1 MWIIVAAIGG
11 IVLGIVIHYVWMQS
25 FKIGYLR
32 VDSLEFEN
40 YHSPDFYMEVHDPE
54 FIGELREGQ
63 CVLLEV
69 KTDSMKL

>member
-1 MWIIVAAIGG
+1 MWIIVSAIGG
-11 IVLGIVIHYVWMQS
+11 IVLGIAIHHIWMQS

-40 YHSPDFYMEVHDPE
+40 YHAPDFYMEVHDPE

-63 CVLLEV
+63 YVLLEV
-69 KTDSMKL
+69 KTDKMEL